1 MQARILPDEP
11 RCGSAELTYPRK
23 GRSIFAQDIG
33 KGFARRWHH
42 TVEHLHISMR
52 PPADD
57 TRSPMIAL
65 SHTSALRYLRSQ
77 SEIKRL
83 SPSKAPS
90 SFGISRYDVP
100 RLAQRF
106 AAVGDGTV
114 HVLATE
120 QRRRR
125 SIGSVTCHLAEKIP
139 PNGIVHVEGDTFC
152 SAPELCFL
160 QMARVLPVIQLTK
173 LGFELC
179 GCYALAPDGHAIEQ
193 PALTSKGRIGNFL
206 KSAKGARGVAQAR
219 QALTHIVEGSA
230 SPRETAL
237 TMLLCM
243 PPCWGGYGFSKPQ
256 MNYPVCAPDPR
267 RAHGVRQFYCDL
279 FWPSWNLAVEY
290 DSKAHHSDE
299 RKIVEDQTRAT
310 ILTSLG
316 ISVISLRAQQVD
328 DPARFEHAASAI
340 ASHRKRKRPL
350 PKPDAVQ
357 QDILR
362 EFALNSAFDIH

>member
-1 MQARILPDEP
+1 
-11 RCGSAELTYPRK
+11 
-23 GRSIFAQDIG
+23 
-33 KGFARRWHH
+33 
-42 TVEHLHISMR
+42 
-52 PPADD
+52 
-57 TRSPMIAL
+57 MIAL

-83 SPSKAPS
+83 SPSKTPS
-90 SFGISRYDVP
+90 AFGISRYDAP

-106 AAVGDGTV
+106 DAVGDGTV
-114 HVLATE
+114 HVLVTE

-125 SIGSVTCHLAEKIP
+125 SISSVTCHLAEKIP
-139 PNGIVHVEGDTFC
+139 PNGFTHIEGDIFC
-152 SAPELCFL
+152 SSPELCFL
-160 QMARVLPVIQLTK
+160 QMARVLPLLQLIK

-179 GCYALAPDGHAIEQ
+179 GCYALAPDGRAIEQ
-193 PALTSKGRIGNFL
+193 PALTSKDRIDDFL
-206 KSAKGARGVAQAR
+206 RSAKGARGVAQAR
-219 QALTHIVEGSA
+219 QALAHIVEGSA
-230 SPRETAL
+230 SPREIAL
-237 TMLLCM
+237 AMLLCL
-243 PPCWGGYGFSKPQ
+243 PPCRGGYGFSKPQ

-299 RKIVEDQTRAT
+299 RKIVEDQTRST

-328 DPARFEHAASAI
+328 DPVRFEHAASAI
-340 ASHRKRKRPL
+340 AAHRKRKRPL

-357 QDILR
+357 RDILR
-362 EFALNSAFDIH
+362 EFTLNSAFDIR